1 MNLSQIMNGK
11 GRVDIIILLRV
22 IIAFIGIVLL
32 LLGISDL
39 SPSNFQRTGI
49 GVIEILV
56 GLALVV
62 LGIRPASLKYI
73 LQGRIPTSGS

>member
-1 MNLSQIMNGK
+1 MNGK
-11 GRVDIIILLRV
+11 GKVDIIILLRV

-32 LLGISDL
+32 LLGISGL
-39 SPSNFQRTGI
+39 SSSNVQRTVI

-56 GLALVV
+56 GIVLVA

>member
-1 MNLSQIMNGK
+1 MNGK

-73 LQGRIPTSGS
+73 LQGRISTSGS

>member
-1 MNLSQIMNGK
+1 MNGK
-11 GRVDIIILLRV
+11 GQVDITIVLRV
-22 IIAFIGIVLL
+22 IIALIGIVIL

-56 GLALVV
+56 GLALIV